1 MKWTGHLIRSSDNT
15 PAKTAL
21 KHLNKEKK
29 DLEVDKGK
37 PGKQWWKK
45 NLNNYYVNWDSATEM
60 AKEENIGKLL

>member
-29 DLEVDKGK
+29 DFEVDKGNLENND
-37 PGKQWWKK
+37 GKKSKQ
-45 NLNNYYVNWDSATEM
+45 
-60 AKEENIGKLL
+60 LLC